1 MLFHFTVLFYFIETR
16 THILQSSLELL
27 MLLPLPPKN
36 WDSCLAGLDADET
49 LGNFCF
55 NLSATSVL
63 MLGRCS
69 HHSVL
74 TDSIVHMGNNSNGH
88 VNIWGDF
95 IVPKFKKQKRK
106 ATSLAAFTTMEPHIY
121 PLAIKIAHGDCAV
134 KGPLS
139 CHS

>member
-16 THILQSSLELL
+16 THVVQSSLELL
-27 MLLPLPPKN
+27 MLLPLPPKY
-36 WDSCLAGLDADET
+36 WDVCLARLDADET

-55 NLSATSVL
+55 NLFAASML
-63 MLGRCS
+63 MLDRCP

-74 TDSIVHMGNNSNGH
+74 TDGIVHMGNNSNGH
-88 VNIWGDF
+88 VNIGGHF
-95 IVPKFKKQKRK
+95 IVPKFKKQERK
-106 ATSLAAFTTMEPHIY
+106 ATSPAAFPTMEPHIY
-121 PLAIKIAHGDCAV
+121 PLAIKIARGDCAV